1 MMKNILE
8 TTKPETKK
16 KESDQPTNKQN
27 INKKSGISTLKKSE
41 LSFIFFGAALVT
53 LIVFFL
59 FFRPSESKNS
69 SSPANN
75 GKIIKTMEQR
85 IATLE
90 QILEKHKLN
99 LEDLPDKE
107 KQNSNSGIDNTK
119 IARLENTFFTKMDY
133 LTERQNSV
141 ETKIS
146 RLERNIRDI
155 NKIPNKK
162 KLKKEIIIKPKQKIT
177 PKQNFSS
184 IQKSIFYTVKRGDT
198 LYSISKKYNITVNNL
213 KKMNGFSKNSRIY
226 PGDNIIVKQ

>member
-1 MMKNILE
+1 
-8 TTKPETKK
+8 
-16 KESDQPTNKQN
+16 
-27 INKKSGISTLKKSE
+27 
-41 LSFIFFGAALVT
+41 
-53 LIVFFL
+53 
-59 FFRPSESKNS
+59 
-69 SSPANN
+69 
-75 GKIIKTMEQR
+75 MEQR

-213 KKMNGFSKNSRIY
+213 KK
-226 PGDNIIVKQ
+226 

>member
-75 GKIIKTMEQR
+75 GKIIKTIWSKELQ
-85 IATLE
+85 
-90 QILEKHKLN
+90 HLN
-99 LEDLPDKE
+99 K
-107 KQNSNSGIDNTK
+107 
-119 IARLENTFFTKMDY
+119 F
-133 LTERQNSV
+133 
-141 ETKIS
+141 
-146 RLERNIRDI
+146 
-155 NKIPNKK
+155 
-162 KLKKEIIIKPKQKIT
+162 
-177 PKQNFSS
+177 
-184 IQKSIFYTVKRGDT
+184 
-198 LYSISKKYNITVNNL
+198 
-213 KKMNGFSKNSRIY
+213 
-226 PGDNIIVKQ
+226 